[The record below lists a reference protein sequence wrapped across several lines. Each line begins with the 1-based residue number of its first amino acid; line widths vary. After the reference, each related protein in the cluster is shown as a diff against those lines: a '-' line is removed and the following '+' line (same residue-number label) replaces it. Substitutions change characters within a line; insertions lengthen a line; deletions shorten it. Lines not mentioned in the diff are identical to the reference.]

1 MLALGVHRDW
11 IAEMAGNSPGVIRTN
26 YKRPMPEK
34 VARKWFTLS

>member
-34 VARKWFTLS
+34 VGRKWFTLS